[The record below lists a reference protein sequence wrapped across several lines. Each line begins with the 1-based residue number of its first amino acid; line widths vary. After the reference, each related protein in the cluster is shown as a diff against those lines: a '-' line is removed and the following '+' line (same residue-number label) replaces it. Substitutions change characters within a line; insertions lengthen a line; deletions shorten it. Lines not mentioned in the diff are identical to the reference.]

1 MSGVFQ
7 TLGGALHIVS
17 QSEERNINNKHIILI
32 FKYITLGCP
41 SINN

>member
-1 MSGVFQ
+1 MSRIFQ
-7 TLGGALHIVS
+7 TLGGAPHIVS
-17 QSEERNINNKHIILI
+17 HPEEHNINYKHIILI